1 MVALC
6 FFSNLTELQLIDQVR
21 SCCLYALI
29 LVLNFTLRPM
39 SSSCMPLQ
47 RIEKIEGLQGCPH
60 LKKLWLIENRIGVIE
75 NLEPC
80 TELQELYLTSNRIT
94 AIAGVAHLTGLKV
107 RVLLSWPDR

>member
-1 MVALC
+1 M
-6 FFSNLTELQLIDQVR
+6 T
-21 SCCLYALI
+21 
-29 LVLNFTLRPM
+29 
-39 SSSCMPLQ
+39 LQ

-94 AIAGVAHLTGLKV
+94 AFGGVAHLTGLKV
-107 RVLLSWPDR
+107 RVLLILARQVKVVQHMLCIAWHVGLQLAE